1 MPEEELGS
9 QSPVS
14 YEEDF
19 EDLSSNA
26 DLYVF
31 NDQMVQGH
39 RGVNINT
46 QDNEE
51 SVGEMHM
58 KDYIDVS
65 NQENTAP
72 VSYFA
77 SVTS

>member
-1 MPEEELGS
+1 MS

-31 NDQMVQGH
+31 NDQMVQGY

-46 QDNEE
+46 RDNEE
-51 SVGEMHM
+51 SLGEMHM

-65 NQENTAP
+65 NQENAAP
-72 VSYFA
+72 VNYQKSL
-77 SVTS
+77 SLD